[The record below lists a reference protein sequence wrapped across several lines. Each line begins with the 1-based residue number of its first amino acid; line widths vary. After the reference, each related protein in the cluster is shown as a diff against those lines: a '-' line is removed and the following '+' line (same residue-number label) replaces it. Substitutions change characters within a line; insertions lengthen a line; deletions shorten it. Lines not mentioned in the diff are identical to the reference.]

1 MTPPLKLTTPKNKT
15 THFHSPLIA
24 SQVLQKTT
32 APLQDPPCKI
42 QGNLIVSRVSSNWQL
57 WFLIIFSFLN
67 PFMLDRMCTITSYNI
82 RVKYEL
88 NICIY
93 LPKTSKMNIK
103 KIHVFVFT

>member
-1 MTPPLKLTTPKNKT
+1 
-15 THFHSPLIA
+15 
-24 SQVLQKTT
+24 
-32 APLQDPPCKI
+32 
-42 QGNLIVSRVSSNWQL
+42 
-57 WFLIIFSFLN
+57 
-67 PFMLDRMCTITSYNI
+67 MLDRMCTITSYNI